1 MNTDSINPVVDRPRP
16 RSRRLRR
23 AVFVVAAVVTLVVLF
38 YAVEDWRGRRAWEQC
53 QQELTALGERMDWA
67 AYVPARVPDAE
78 NFVKT
83 PLLEAV
89 GYRGQVDT
97 NAWAPI
103 ARASRSLVWP
113 ASGDWQCG
121 RMMNWTEYQ
130 SSLRDNTNF
139 SLPPLPQT
147 PAADLLFALQPIAPQ
162 LAELRAASVRPRAQ
176 FDTDRSAPFE
186 EAYDFNFVAVR
197 SLSQILAF
205 HACAELE
212 MDHSEQA
219 FADVRVIHR
228 LADALENETTLVA
241 TMIRMALQGL
251 ALQPFWEGWAA
262 GRWNE
267 PELAEFQR
275 CFARVDLLP
284 ELAHTLRAERA
295 GVNALLQKYGIVKN
309 EMWRVFMR
317 NSTSKRG
324 FFDQA
329 EESATKLVWRLIPR
343 GWVFQNMVS
352 YDWRM
357 QAMLPA
363 GLTRTPATVSPRE
376 VEQLKHRVQSWNFRS
391 PYEFCSAVT
400 IPNFTKATEN
410 ITRTQVFLNE
420 AQIVCALERYRKARG
435 QFPET
440 LPQLVPQ
447 FIDKL
452 PHDVITGGPLQ
463 YRRSDEGKFVL
474 YSVGW
479 NEKDNGGVPAFTKDR
494 PLRPDF
500 TQGDWVWM
508 WPTQ

>member
-1 MNTDSINPVVDRPRP
+1 
-16 RSRRLRR
+16 
-23 AVFVVAAVVTLVVLF
+23 
-38 YAVEDWRGRRAWEQC
+38 
-53 QQELTALGERMDWA
+53 
-67 AYVPARVPDAE
+67 
-78 NFVKT
+78 
-83 PLLEAV
+83 
-89 GYRGQVDT
+89 
-97 NAWAPI
+97 
-103 ARASRSLVWP
+103 
-113 ASGDWQCG
+113 
-121 RMMNWTEYQ
+121 MNWTECQ
-130 SSLRDNTNF
+130 STLRQSTNL
-139 SLPPLPQT
+139 SLPPLPQS
-147 PAADLLFALQPIAPQ
+147 PAADLLFALQSIAPQ
-162 LAELRAASVRPRAQ
+162 LAELRTASLKPRAQ

-186 EAYDFNFVAVR
+186 EARDFNFVAVR

-212 MDHSEQA
+212 LGHSEQA

-228 LADALENETTLVA
+228 LADAMENETTLVA

-267 PELAEFQR
+267 RELEEFQR
-275 CFARVDLLP
+275 YFARIDLLP

-295 GVNALLQKYGIVKN
+295 GVNALLQKYGIVKS

-317 NSTSKRG
+317 NSTSKHG
-324 FFDQA
+324 LFDQA
-329 EESATKLVWRLIPR
+329 EESATKLAWRLIPR

-352 YDWRM
+352 YDQRM

-363 GLTRTPATVSPRE
+363 SLTRTPATVSPRE
-376 VEQLKHRVQSWNFRS
+376 EEQLKHRMQNWNFRS
-391 PYEFCSAVT
+391 PYEFLSAT
-400 IPNFTKATEN
+400 AIPNFVKATEN
-410 ITRTQVFLNE
+410 IARTQAFLNQ

-479 NEKDNGGVPAFTKDR
+479 NEKDNGGVPAFTKDS